1 MMKKLLTLIL
11 VLGLVPMASA
21 GFMLSGQQQVDVSID
36 PVNGITLHSLDAVST
51 PWYAYVIPT
60 DLPLVYEFHQFGD
73 KNKAEP
79 LGIVPGA
86 EVGLSDPAAYVME
99 FVVASTTVGF
109 LHPGPYWTARLGIDG
124 VVYQAEA
131 PADPA
136 NLVGR
141 IMLADYNTAEVFAT
155 AYAVIPEPATMLL
168 LGLGGLFLRRK

>member
-1 MMKKLLTLIL
+1 MTKKLLTLIL

-36 PVNGITLHSLDAVST
+36 PVNGITLHSLDALST
-51 PWYAYVIPT
+51 PWMVFVVPAEI
-60 DLPLVYEFHQFGD
+60 PLVYEFHQFGD
-73 KNKAEP
+73 KNKDEP

-86 EVGLSDPAAYVME
+86 DLGLSDPAAYVME

-124 VVYQAEA
+124 VKYQAEA

-136 NLVGR
+136 MIVGK
-141 IMLADYNTAEVFAT
+141 IMLADYDTMQAFAT